1 MRCCTTPGRRATA
14 QAVLIEHRFAAEA
27 NSPLAPWRRSWQAQA
42 RKHGGWVAPF
52 AYAPDTLTNNELGW
66 KTMWMDRRIQWNGAI
81 YQEDWNHAQISVG
94 DANGVISFGIIV
106 NGGNY
111 RVRGI
116 ETSVVA
122 RVTTGLTI
130 EAGAAWNHSELV
142 KQATFLWADGTPIDF
157 SALQTS
163 SGQKASESGRDA
175 RQLAR
180 RGAPLSGQHPRAL

>member
-1 MRCCTTPGRRATA
+1 M
-14 QAVLIEHRFAAEA
+14 
-27 NSPLAPWRRSWQAQA
+27 
-42 RKHGGWVAPF
+42 HGGWVAPLAF
-52 AYAPDTLTNNELGW
+52 APDNLTNNELGW

-81 YQEDWNHAQISVG
+81 YQEDWNNAQINVG
-94 DANGVISFGIIV
+94 ANGVISYGVIL

-111 RVRGI
+111 RVRGV
-116 ETSVVA
+116 ETSGVA

-157 SALQTS
+157 SALRLERTE
-163 SGQKASESGRDA
+163 AFESGRGT
-175 RQLAR
+175 RQPAR

>member
-1 MRCCTTPGRRATA
+1 MSMGAG
-14 QAVLIEHRFAAEA
+14 AA
-27 NSPLAPWRRSWQAQA
+27 PLA
-42 RKHGGWVAPF
+42 F
-52 AYAPDTLTNNELGW
+52 APDNLTNNELGW
-66 KTMWMDRRIQWNGAI
+66 KTMWMDRRVQWNGAI
-81 YQEDWNHAQISVG
+81 YQEDWNNAQIGIGVI
-94 DANGVISFGIIV
+94 GVISYGVIL

-116 ETSVVA
+116 ETSGVA
-122 RVTTGLTI
+122 RVATGLTI

-163 SGQKASESGRDA
+163 SGAEGFESGRGT
-175 RQLAR
+175 RQPAR